1 MVMWIPYRPH
11 KRVTWRLCDDTFN
24 LLWGIPMNLRKNFR
38 SILFASSAMAL
49 LAACSGA
56 EISSPGEGAFVGTPP
71 GGGGGGGAGGGGMAP
86 AGMDLTFGG
95 CPGGTT
101 ADTIP
106 GSDTI
111 ACRVIV
117 DPSTGALL
125 GPVTLTASASEPRT
139 YYFEQ
144 PTFVGT
150 DDGPTPGALG
160 GTQVTMTI
168 QGGAQVAFTGT
179 TDFLT
184 VNRGSRLVATGS
196 PTAPIVFTSDED
208 ITDDGIA
215 NDSQGDARGQWGG
228 LIINGRAPINSCAD
242 PSMPATCETQG
253 EGGTGSY
260 GGDNPNDDSGVLNYV
275 RVQYAG
281 FEITTDN
288 ELNGIAFQG
297 VGDGTEVDFIQ
308 VHNNDDD
315 GVEFF
320 GGTVDVRHVVITG
333 ADDDAM
339 DWVSGW
345 SGSAQDILVIGT
357 GIGDNGFEGDSN
369 SSDNNVIPRS
379 NPMVSN
385 FTLIGAPS
393 EDLGMQLRVGTAGVF
408 INGIVTGWEDGCLD
422 IDDQATFDQIDGS
435 ATIDQGG
442 TDLQISSV
450 FFTCETAFD
459 DTASDPIDLASTF
472 TGITVGAPADS
483 TLSGPLPGMA
493 EMAIPAIDPTTIGVP
508 EFTRAGEA
516 PETFLGAFEPGVP
529 ANATWAFGW
538 TVPGSVFPA
547 GDTCPSHPNVTD
559 ITATSNLPAAN
570 GASVCE
576 INGTITSDLTLDEFN
591 TFVLRG
597 AVFIGF
603 DQGSDVNNPAGDPS
617 DGENPAIVTVNAGAR
632 IIGQSPTDFLVVNRG
647 SQLVANGTASAPII
661 MTSDED
667 ILGENVGDERGQW
680 GGLIIN
686 GRAPINSCADP
697 SQPATCETQGEGG
710 TGSYGGNA
718 PNDNS
723 GVLNYVRVQ
732 FAGFE
737 ITPDNELNG
746 IAFQGVG
753 DGTEVDFIQ
762 VHNND
767 DDGVEFFGGTVD
779 VSHVVLTGVDDDA
792 LDWVSGWDGSAQFV
806 IIAGS
811 GVGDNGFEGDSNS
824 SDNNVLPRS
833 NPTISNWTA
842 IGADSEDL
850 GMQIRVGTAGTFLNG
865 VVTDWDDGCL
875 DIDDQATF
883 DQLNVSTTL
892 TPGVVDLQFVSL
904 FFSCDGGSI
913 VDFTDSNGV
922 VDEPITD
929 IAQLP
934 GITEGTSS
942 LTGGNGFT
950 ATVVNGDNE
959 NAVAPV
965 DPSTV
970 DPVLVPVQRIGAQS
984 DAGDN
989 WFVGWTVPGSL

>member
-1 MVMWIPYRPH
+1 M
-11 KRVTWRLCDDTFN
+11 
-24 LLWGIPMNLRKNFR
+24 
-38 SILFASSAMAL
+38 
-49 LAACSGA
+49 
-56 EISSPGEGAFVGTPP
+56 
-71 GGGGGGGAGGGGMAP
+71 
-86 AGMDLTFGG
+86 GMDLTFGG

-101 ADTIP
+101 AATIP
-106 GSDTI
+106 GSDVT

-117 DPSTGALL
+117 DPTSGALL

-139 YYFEQ
+139 YFFEQ
-144 PTFVGT
+144 ATFVGT

-160 GTQVTMTI
+160 GTSATLTI
-168 QGGAQVAFTGT
+168 QGGAQVAFVGS

-184 VNRGSRLVATGS
+184 VNRGSQIVATGS
-196 PTAPIVFTSDED
+196 PLAPISLTSDED
-208 ITDDGIA
+208 IVDDGIA
-215 NDSQGDARGQWGG
+215 NDSQGAARGQWGG

-242 PSMPATCETQG
+242 PSMPATCETTG

-260 GGDNPNDDSGVLNYV
+260 GGDNPNDSSGTLNYV

-281 FEITTDN
+281 FEITPDN

-297 VGDGTEVDFIQ
+297 VGNGTDVDFIQ

-320 GGTVDVRHVVITG
+320 GGTVNVRHVVLTG
-333 ADDDAM
+333 VDDDAL

-345 SGSAQDILVIGT
+345 NGSAQDILVIGS
-357 GIGDNGFEGDSN
+357 GVGDNGFEGDNN
-369 SSDNNVIPRS
+369 SSDNNVTPRS
-379 NPMVSN
+379 NPMISN
-385 FTLIGAPS
+385 FTLVGGPS
-393 EDLGMQLRVGTAGVF
+393 EDLGMQIREGTAGVF

-450 FFTCETAFD
+450 FFSCATAFD
-459 DTASDPIDLASTF
+459 DTAGDPIDIEATF
-472 TGITVGAPADS
+472 QGITVGTS
-483 TLSGPLPGMA
+483 TLSMNTLPGA
-493 EMAIPAIDPTTIGVP
+493 NEQAVAAIDAATIG
-508 EFTRAGEA
+508 A
-516 PETFLGAFEPGVP
+516 PALVTENFIGAFEPGLLP
-529 ANATWAFGW
+529 QETWAFGW
-538 TVPGSVFPA
+538 TVPGSVFDQGA
-547 GDTCPSHPNVTD
+547 CPSHPNVTD
-559 ITATSNLPAAN
+559 ITASSNLPVPVS
-570 GASVCE
+570 GGRVCE
-576 INGTITSDLTLDEFN
+576 VNGTITQDLSLTPFN

-597 AVFIGF
+597 AVFVGA
-603 DQGSDVNNPAGDPS
+603 DVGSDVNNPDS
-617 DGENPAIVTVNAGAR
+617 DGIPAVMSIAGGTQV
-632 IIGQSPTDFLVVNRG
+632 IGQSPTDFLVVNRG
-647 SQLVANGTASAPII
+647 SQLRATGTQAAPIVF
-661 MTSDED
+661 TSDED
-667 ILGENVGDERGQW
+667 VLGSNTGSERGQW

-686 GRAPINSCADP
+686 GRAPINSCANPAD
-697 SQPATCETQGEGG
+697 PATCETTGEGG

-718 PNDNS
+718 PNDDS
-723 GVLNYVRVQ
+723 GILNYVRVQ
-732 FAGFE
+732 YAGFE

-850 GMQIRVGTAGTFLNG
+850 GMQIREGTAGTFLNG
-865 VVTDWDDGCL
+865 VVTEWDDGCL

-883 DQLNVSTTL
+883 DQLNASTTL
-892 TPGVVDLQFVSL
+892 TPGATDLQFVGL
-904 FFSCDGGSI
+904 FFSCDGGSL
-913 VDFTDSNGV
+913 VDFTDSNGN

-934 GITEGTSS
+934 GITEGTST
-942 LTGGNGFT
+942 LTAGAGFT
-950 ATVVNGDNE
+950 ATIVNGANE
-959 NAVAPV
+959 NAITPIDGTAV
-965 DPSTV
+965 DPN
-970 DPVLVPVQRIGAQS
+970 LVTTTRIGAMS
-984 DAGDN
+984 DADDL
-989 WFVGWTVPGSL
+989 WFVDWTFPGSL